1 MSSSGIPRAG
11 MIYNLTCTVS
21 KIRGLINSPI
31 ATWTTG
37 GVAVISRNGITIS
50 VNRTGT
56 ATLSTL
62 TFNPLR
68 TFQNGRYSC
77 NGTLVSPALDSS
89 LVRLIEKAVSVQSN
103 ISIFLFVIYLL
114 QP

>member
-1 MSSSGIPRAG
+1 
-11 MIYNLTCTVS
+11 MIYNMTCTVS
-21 KIRGLINSPI
+21 KISGLINSPI

-37 GVAVISRNGITIS
+37 GVAVMSGNGISIS

-68 TFQNGRYSC
+68 TFQNARYSC
-77 NGTLVSPALDSS
+77 NGTLVSPALDFP
-89 LVRLIEKAVSVQSN
+89 LVQLTEETVSVQSN
-103 ISIFLFVIYLL
+103 INICIFLCV
-114 QP
+114 